1 MSLLPEMNI
10 PEVHTFEQIRAR
22 AKAKA
27 SSKRLRAAFIAPTDP
42 DMVRAAARACDDGL
56 ISVVGIGERCALDM
70 VCEAERV
77 SLTPEE
83 FIQSHDIVESVNLAG
98 KMAAA
103 GEIDLIIKGK
113 LLTSDLL
120 KLLFQSE
127 SQFLIKDRTVSHV
140 AVLKPERYKK
150 LLLLTDGA
158 VVVLPDLKRKLDLIA
173 NLVKVSQGIGISTP
187 RVSLLAAVEV
197 VYPQMPVTMEAAI
210 ISKMAERGQIKG
222 ALVDG
227 PLSFDVSVDMFAAHS
242 KGVKN
247 SQVAGQADAM
257 VAPNI
262 ETANGIY
269 KAMAMYG
276 HCQMGGIVIGGSV
289 PVAVGSRSDTADGKY
304 NCIALAVLT
313 KG

>member
-1 MSLLPEMNI
+1 MTSLPEMII
-10 PEVHTFEQIRAR
+10 PEIHSFEQIQAR

-27 SSKRLRAAFIAPTDP
+27 AGRPLRAAFIAPTDS
-42 DMVRAAARACDDGL
+42 DMVRAAARACAEGL
-56 ISVVGIGERCALDM
+56 IRVVGIGEKCALEI
-70 VCEAERV
+70 VCEAEQV
-77 SLTPEE
+77 SLVPEE
-83 FIQSHDIVESVNLAG
+83 FIQSHDIVESVTLAG
-98 KMAAA
+98 RMAAA

-120 KLLFQSE
+120 KILFQNE
-127 SQFLIKDRTVSHV
+127 SQFLHKDRTVSHV
-140 AVLKPERYKK
+140 AVLKPARYKK

-158 VVVLPDLKRKLDLIA
+158 VVVLPDLKRKLELIA
-173 NLVKVSQGIGISTP
+173 NLVKVSQGIGINNP
-187 RVSLLAAVEV
+187 RVSILAAVEV

-276 HCQMGGIVIGGSV
+276 HCQMGGIVVGGSV
-289 PVAVGSRSDTADGKY
+289 PVAVGSRSDNADGKF
-304 NCIALAVLT
+304 NCIALAVLS
-313 KG
+313 KA